1 MILPENLHSG
11 ACIPLHPPSYL
22 FIIEMVHP
30 RTGKQSFT
38 LHAFYILWIS
48 DFTFKLYTHKQEN
61 IPSNKRVK
69 QSEELQMTV
78 FNVFSLLGGLA
89 LFLFGMDIMDK
100 ALEKQ
105 AGGQLQKIL
114 SKLTDNPL
122 KGFFLGL
129 CVTAVIQSSSATTV
143 MVVGFVNSGIME
155 LHQAIGVIMG
165 SNVGTT
171 VTSWILS
178 LSGLQGDSFL
188 INMLKPT
195 SFSPVL
201 AFIGILL
208 YMGKSEKRRGVG
220 TILIG
225 FAVLMTG
232 MTAMSNAVL
241 PLQNEAWF
249 TNLFIRFSNPLLG
262 VLVGAVVTGI
272 IQSSSASVGIL
283 QALSATG
290 VITYGSA
297 IPIIMGQNIG
307 TCVTALISSVGAN
320 KNARRAAMVHL
331 YFNIIG
337 VTLFLAVFYGA
348 NLLLDFAFV
357 TETVTAWGIAVVH
370 SIFNLTAT
378 AVLLPFANGLE
389 KLAILTIPD
398 DAEKE
403 SFALLDERLLN
414 TPAVAVERARAATA
428 DMAELARVG
437 VVQAMS
443 LTHKWDDSL
452 AQKVREE
459 EEKVDKYED
468 ALGTYLVK
476 LSSRE
481 MSHAD
486 SQSVNTLLHTIS
498 DFERISDHSVN
509 VLSSAEEIHA
519 KSIAFS
525 KDAQEELQVLEGAVQ
540 DVLSRTTDA
549 FRKGDLHM
557 AGKVEPLETV
567 VDELVRAIKARHVAR
582 LQTGSCSIEYG
593 FVLEDLLTNYERVCD
608 HCSNVA
614 VAQIEVAQDS
624 FDTHAYLNDLRYGNE
639 TKESEQFQRR
649 LDRYRERYLFPD
661 SDTAPADA
669 KEEPNK

>member
-1 MILPENLHSG
+1 
-11 ACIPLHPPSYL
+11 
-22 FIIEMVHP
+22 
-30 RTGKQSFT
+30 
-38 LHAFYILWIS
+38 
-48 DFTFKLYTHKQEN
+48 
-61 IPSNKRVK
+61 
-69 QSEELQMTV
+69 MTI
-78 FNVFSLLGGLA
+78 FNVFTLMGGIA
-89 LFLFGMDIMDK
+89 MFLYGMDLMGK
-100 ALEKQ
+100 ALEQ
-105 AGGQLQKIL
+105 TAGSKLQGIL
-114 SKLTDNPL
+114 STMTSSPIRALL
-122 KGFFLGL
+122 LGVA
-129 CVTAVIQSSSATTV
+129 VTAVIQSSGATTV
-143 MVVGFVNSGIME
+143 MAVGFVNSGLME

-165 SNVGTT
+165 ANIGTT
-171 VTSWILS
+171 VTGWLLS
-178 LSGLQGDSFL
+178 LSGLEGESF
-188 INMLKPT
+188 ITKMLNPNAW
-195 SFSPVL
+195 SPIL
-201 AFIGILL
+201 GFIGIWL
-208 YMGKSEKRRGVG
+208 YMVGKDRKRGVG
-220 TILIG
+220 KILLG
-225 FAVLMTG
+225 FAILMAG
-232 MTAMSNAVL
+232 MNTMSNAMS
-241 PLQNEAWF
+241 PLADEPWF
-249 TNLFIRFSNPLLG
+249 MNLFLSFSNPVLG
-262 VLVGAVVTGI
+262 VIAGAVLTAVL
-272 IQSSSASVGIL
+272 QSSSAAVGIL
-283 QALSATG
+283 QALTSTGAVTYSAA
-290 VITYGSA
+290 V
-297 IPIIMGQNIG
+297 PIIMGQNIG
-307 TCVTALISSVGAN
+307 TTVTALISSAGAN
-320 KNARRAAMVHL
+320 KNAKRTAFVHL
-331 YFNIIG
+331 YFNLIG
-337 VTLFLAVFYGA
+337 TLVFLCGFYGLHALLGFSFYNETA
-348 NLLLDFAFV
+348 NTF
-357 TETVTAWGIAVVH
+357 GIAIVH
-370 SIFNLTAT
+370 TIFNIVTTAI
-378 AVLLPFANGLE
+378 LLPFNRVLE